1 MNEKDDLLVLNYTST
16 RQQGAGALFVSYTKQ
31 LPIRV
36 FRSSKLVGQY
46 SPPPREGGKTS
57 YRYDGLYSIKEVQD
71 SRGKITKVAPK
82 AGDQYTFTLLRN
94 PSKNSSNQ
102 LNLFLNNLDA
112 DELLNSIHEQ
122 KQMFQQSMQRSTDNP
137 TMQIQTDTILTDW
150 SNL

>member
-1 MNEKDDLLVLNYTST
+1 M
-16 RQQGAGALFVSYTKQ
+16 
-31 LPIRV
+31 
-36 FRSSKLVGQY
+36 
-46 SPPPREGGKTS
+46 
-57 YRYDGLYSIKEVQD
+57 QD